1 MAMRMVGVRVEGRMR
16 EEAEDMV
23 FGSAGGSRSDGATE
37 EGPERM
43 DEQVDVGRCIGI
55 SEVCIHT

>member
-23 FGSAGGSRSDGATE
+23 LGSAGGSRSDGVAE
-37 EGPERM
+37 EGTERM
-43 DEQVDVGRCIGI
+43 NERAGV
-55 SEVCIHT
+55 

>member
-23 FGSAGGSRSDGATE
+23 FGSAGGSRK
-37 EGPERM
+37 ERWGSRGRDRE
-43 DEQVDVGRCIGI
+43 DE
-55 SEVCIHT
+55 

>member
-23 FGSAGGSRSDGATE
+23 FGSAGESRKERWGVAE
-37 EGPERM
+37 EGTERM
-43 DEQVDVGRCIGI
+43 DERAGV
-55 SEVCIHT
+55 